1 MFKME
6 ADPEADAVYIQIK
19 DSKVAYSKEI
29 TDDIIVDYT
38 EDGEVVGYD
47 LQQFSQM
54 TTADFQLAAN
64 IQA

>member
-19 DSKVAYSKEI
+19 DNKVAYSKEI

-47 LQQFSQM
+47 LQRFSQM

-64 IQA
+64 LTA

>member
-6 ADPEADAVYIQIK
+6 ADPEADAVYIQIS
-19 DSKVAYSKEI
+19 DRKVAYSKEI

-38 EDGEVVGYD
+38 ESGEIVGYD
-47 LQQFSQM
+47 LQRFSQM

-64 IQA
+64 VTA